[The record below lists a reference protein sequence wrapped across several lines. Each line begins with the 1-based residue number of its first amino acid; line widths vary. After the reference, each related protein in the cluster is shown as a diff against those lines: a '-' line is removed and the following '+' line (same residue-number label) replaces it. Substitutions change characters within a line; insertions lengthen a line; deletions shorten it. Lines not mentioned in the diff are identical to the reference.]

1 MFSPSRMSDRIPTT
15 FLQIRQQI
23 ENRVK
28 QLLTADVTDNEQI
41 TCFVEIM
48 KATALCV
55 DFNEG
60 HIAFLDT
67 LWNRSR
73 EMIQNRRQ
81 TLRHLDLNSQLI
93 HLNLETELMYKE
105 MRAELMQIIKERVQ
119 VNEALRKTSVRTMTN
134 DEGMAMCVVSTIDNR

>member
-1 MFSPSRMSDRIPTT
+1 MSSPDEIPRT

-28 QLLTADVTDNEQI
+28 HLLTDDVTDTEQI

-48 KATALCV
+48 KATALCI

-60 HIAFLDT
+60 HTAFLDT

-73 EMIQNRRQ
+73 ELIQNRRKS
-81 TLRHLDLNSQLI
+81 LRHLDLNSQLI
-93 HLNLETELMYKE
+93 HLNLETELIYKE

-119 VNEALRKTSVRTMTN
+119 VNDALRKNSVSN
-134 DEGMAMCVVSTIDNR
+134 EGNNCVVSTVDT

>member
-1 MFSPSRMSDRIPTT
+1 MSSPDEIPRT

-28 QLLTADVTDNEQI
+28 HLLMDDVTDTEQI

-48 KATALCV
+48 KATALCI

-73 EMIQNRRQ
+73 ELIQNRRKS
-81 TLRHLDLNSQLI
+81 LRHLDLNSQLI
-93 HLNLETELMYKE
+93 HLNLETELIYKE

-119 VNEALRKTSVRTMTN
+119 VNDALRKNSVSN
-134 DEGMAMCVVSTIDNR
+134 EGNNCVVSTVDT

>member
-1 MFSPSRMSDRIPTT
+1 MSDKAQTT

-28 QLLTADVTDNEQI
+28 QLLTENVTDTEQI

-48 KATALCV
+48 KSVALCE

-73 EMIQNRRQ
+73 EMMQNRRKS
-81 TLRHLDLNSQLI
+81 LRHLDLNSQLI
-93 HLNLETELMYKE
+93 HLNLETELIYKE

-119 VNEALRKTSVRTMTN
+119 ANAVLRKNSIRTN
-134 DEGMAMCVVSTIDNR
+134 NEGNTCVMSTVDT

>member
-1 MFSPSRMSDRIPTT
+1 MSDEIPTT
-15 FLQIRQQI
+15 FLEIRQQI

-28 QLLTADVTDNEQI
+28 QLLNDDVTDTEQI

-48 KATALCV
+48 KAVALCV

-73 EMIQNRRQ
+73 EMIQKRRQ
-81 TLRHLDLNSQLI
+81 TLRHLDLNSRLI
-93 HLNLETELMYKE
+93 HLNLETELIYKE
-105 MRAELMQIIKERVQ
+105 MRAELMQIIKTRVQ
-119 VNEALRKTSVRTMTN
+119 TINQIRENCSMKNEGTKNIVMP
-134 DEGMAMCVVSTIDNR
+134 TIDT

>member
-1 MFSPSRMSDRIPTT
+1 MSSPDEIPRT

-28 QLLTADVTDNEQI
+28 HLLTDDVTDTEQI

-48 KATALCV
+48 KATALCI

-73 EMIQNRRQ
+73 ELIQNRRKS
-81 TLRHLDLNSQLI
+81 LRHLDLNSQLI
-93 HLNLETELMYKE
+93 HLNLETELIYKE

-119 VNEALRKTSVRTMTN
+119 VNDALRKNSVSN
-134 DEGMAMCVVSTIDNR
+134 EGNNCVVSTVDT